1 MEPLLQVRG
10 LSVSFQT
17 RHQATEA
24 VRGVSFEVRKG
35 ETLGIV
41 GESGSGKSVTARA
54 VMRLLSSANSEIKE
68 GQILFM
74 GKNLA
79 EYSEKEME
87 SIRGRDMGMIFQDP
101 MTSLNPTMKIGEQIS
116 ESLMKHRNLSAK
128 EARQQAIEMLNWVG
142 IRDSETRFD
151 QYPHEFS
158 GGMRQRV
165 MIAIALACRP
175 ALLIADEPTTALDVT
190 IQAQILDLMKSMQQR
205 LGTSIILITH
215 DFGVVAG
222 MCDRVVVM
230 KEGEVVETGTTEHI
244 FEHPSHPY
252 TQKLL
257 HALPRLNEPKKA
269 KPAPL
274 HRENAEPDVPLIEV
288 RSLKQYFDLGRG
300 RVLKAVD
307 DISFSIREGETLGV
321 VGESGSGKSTTGR
334 SILRLHQPTGGEV
347 LYRGMALNRMTRAE
361 MKTLRRDMQI
371 IFQDPYASLN
381 PRLKILDIIG
391 EALDVHKL
399 AGSRGERRKR
409 VEELLDQ
416 VGLDPSSAER
426 YPHEFSGG
434 QRQRIGIARAL
445 AVDPKF
451 IVCDEPLSALDVSIQ
466 SQIVQ
471 LLEELQQ
478 RLGLT
483 YLFIAHDLSMV
494 KHISDR
500 VAVMYRGRIV
510 ELAESEELYSNP
522 LHAYTKSLL
531 SAIPLPDPKSEALK
545 RRDPL
550 REFSEEDLYHVEGAR
565 LQEIVPG
572 HWVAVAEPGA

>member
-10 LSVSFQT
+10 LSVSFQN
-17 RHQATEA
+17 RNQATEA
-24 VRGVSFEVRKG
+24 VRGVSFEVGKG

-54 VMRLLSSANSEIKE
+54 IMRLLSSTNSEIKE

-74 GKNLA
+74 GKYLA

-116 ESLMKHRNLSAK
+116 ESLIKHRNLSVK
-128 EARQQAIEMLNWVG
+128 EARQQALEMLNWVG
-142 IRDSETRFD
+142 IRDSETRLD

-190 IQAQILDLMKSMQQR
+190 IQAQILDLMKNMQQR

-230 KEGEVVETGTTEHI
+230 KEGVVVETGTTEHI

-252 TQKLL
+252 TRKLL
-257 HALPRLNEPKKA
+257 RALPRLNEPKKA
-269 KPAPL
+269 KPAPI
-274 HRENAEPDVPLIEV
+274 RRDNAEPDVPLIEV
-288 RSLKQYFDLGRG
+288 KSLKQYFDLGRG

-334 SILRLHQPTGGEV
+334 AILRLHEPTGGEI
-347 LYRGMALNRMTRAE
+347 LYRGMAINRMTRAE

-381 PRLKILDIIG
+381 PRLKVLDIIG

-399 AGSRGERRKR
+399 AKSRGERRKR

-416 VGLDPSSAER
+416 VGLNPSSAER

-550 REFSEEDLYHVEGAR
+550 REFSGEDLYNVERAR

>member
-1 MEPLLQVRG
+1 MEPLLQVRS
-10 LSVSFQT
+10 LSVSFLN
-17 RHQATEA
+17 RHQETQA
-24 VRGVSFEVRKG
+24 VRGVSFEVGKG

-54 VMRLLSSANSEIKE
+54 IMRLLSSANSEIKE
-68 GQILFM
+68 GRILFM
-74 GKNLA
+74 GKDLA
-79 EYSEKEME
+79 GYSEKEME
-87 SIRGRDMGMIFQDP
+87 SIRGREMGMIFQDP
-101 MTSLNPTMKIGEQIS
+101 MSSLNPTMKIGEQIS

-128 EARQQAIEMLNWVG
+128 EAKGQALEMLNWVG
-142 IRDSETRFD
+142 IRDSETRYD

-190 IQAQILDLMKSMQQR
+190 IQAQILDLMKSMQRR
-205 LGTSIILITH
+205 LGTSILLITH

-222 MCDRVVVM
+222 MCDRIVVM
-230 KEGEVVETGTTEHI
+230 KDGEVVETGTTEQI
-244 FEHPSHPY
+244 FAHPSHPY
-252 TQKLL
+252 TRKLL
-257 HALPRLNEPKKA
+257 HALPRLHEPKKA
-269 KPAPL
+269 KAAPL
-274 HRENAEPDVPLIEV
+274 RRETADSDLPLIEV
-288 RSLKQYFDLGRG
+288 KSLRQHFDLGRG

-334 SILRLHQPTGGEV
+334 AILRLHQPTGGEI
-347 LYRGMALNRMTRAE
+347 LYRGMSVNRMTRAE
-361 MKTLRRDMQI
+361 MKTLRRHMQI

-381 PRLKILDIIG
+381 PRLKVLDIIG

-399 AGSRGERRKR
+399 TGSRGERRKR

-510 ELAESEELYSNP
+510 ELAESGELYSNP

-531 SAIPLPDPKSEALK
+531 SAIPLPDPKSEAQK

-550 REFSEEDLYHVEGAR
+550 REFSGEDLYNVERAR
-565 LQEIVPG
+565 LREIVPG
-572 HWVAVAEPGA
+572 HWVAIAEPGA